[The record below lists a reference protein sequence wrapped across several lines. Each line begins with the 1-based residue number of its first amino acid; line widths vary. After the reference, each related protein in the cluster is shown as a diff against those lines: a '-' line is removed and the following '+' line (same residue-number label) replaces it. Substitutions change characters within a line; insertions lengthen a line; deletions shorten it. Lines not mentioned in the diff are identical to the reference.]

1 MLELKQITKDYT
13 VGEETV
19 KALKGI
25 DLQFRNNEFVSILGP
40 SGCGKTTMLN
50 IIGGLDQY
58 STGDLVING
67 KSTKNFKDRDWDT
80 YRNHSIGFVFQ
91 SYNLIPHQTIL
102 QNVELALTLSGV
114 SKKAR
119 RTRAQEALEKVG
131 LGNQLY
137 KKPNEMSGGQMQRVA
152 IARAIVNDPD
162 IILADEPTGALDTET
177 SIQVMDI
184 LKEIASDRLVI
195 MVTHNPELAAK
206 YSTRIVKMLD
216 GKILDDS
223 MPLTK
228 EEYEKETEIS
238 KDNQKEA
245 GKKKPSMSMWTSFGL
260 SLKNLFTKKG
270 RTTLTA
276 FAGSIGIIGIA
287 LIFAVSKGMTMYID
301 KVQEQTLSSY
311 PLSIEETVVD
321 VSTLLNTFMGK
332 AQSTE
337 VHENDAIYPKALFYD
352 MLNAMN
358 SMETEENDLKSF
370 KEYIEK
376 ERADEESV
384 LHTAISGVQYSYST
398 DFLIYTKNVD
408 GNIIRS
414 DTQELMQDLLMEYM
428 GTDMSSMMT
437 MQEQSPFGTSS
448 VMQSQYLLWKELI
461 PGDNGKL
468 INPVIEEQ
476 YDLIYGNWPTRY
488 DEVVLFVDENNEL
501 DDLTLYALGLKSKD
515 DIDAIFQSMKDQTEV
530 DYPEEKWSYEDICN
544 MDFRTILSA
553 DCYTYDEMSGTYTDL
568 RNTDAGLKYLYDN
581 ALTLHVVGIVKPDE
595 NALGASSN
603 GSIGYTSKLTE
614 YVIEHAK
621 DSDALKAQQ
630 DSKDID
636 VLTGLPFKD
645 TDGTVEDT
653 VKADKFKEYIATR
666 DEAGKARAYMQI
678 KSIAPDDMVA
688 QSVSDT
694 MGNMT
699 KDDMITAMTQAMQEQ
714 MAVDTQTIKDYISA
728 MDEEELRNLF
738 AQSVEQQV
746 RAQYAASV
754 MEQFAGVTPVQLAA
768 MLDSELEQYTTEQCA
783 DYYEEVLT
791 FSDSTYEDNLKT
803 LGYVDI
809 ESPSAINLYATTF
822 EDKDV
827 IEDAIAAYNETV
839 DDLQEI
845 HYTDYVGLMMSSV
858 TTIINAITYVL
869 IAFVAVSLI
878 VSSIMVG
885 VITLISVQERTK
897 EIGILRAIGAS
908 KKNVSNMFTAE
919 TVIIGFISG
928 AMGVLITYILCIPIN
943 AILHHLTG
951 INDLSAYLPPV
962 VAAILILIS
971 MLLTLIAGIIPSRS
985 AAKKDPVVALR
996 SE

>member
-1 MLELKQITKDYT
+1 
-13 VGEETV
+13 
-19 KALKGI
+19 
-25 DLQFRNNEFVSILGP
+25 
-40 SGCGKTTMLN
+40 
-50 IIGGLDQY
+50 
-58 STGDLVING
+58 
-67 KSTKNFKDRDWDT
+67 
-80 YRNHSIGFVFQ
+80 
-91 SYNLIPHQTIL
+91 
-102 QNVELALTLSGV
+102 
-114 SKKAR
+114 
-119 RTRAQEALEKVG
+119 
-131 LGNQLY
+131 
-137 KKPNEMSGGQMQRVA
+137 
-152 IARAIVNDPD
+152 
-162 IILADEPTGALDTET
+162 
-177 SIQVMDI
+177 
-184 LKEIASDRLVI
+184 
-195 MVTHNPELAAK
+195 
-206 YSTRIVKMLD
+206 
-216 GKILDDS
+216 
-223 MPLTK
+223 
-228 EEYEKETEIS
+228 
-238 KDNQKEA
+238 
-245 GKKKPSMSMWTSFGL
+245 
-260 SLKNLFTKKG
+260 
-270 RTTLTA
+270 
-276 FAGSIGIIGIA
+276 
-287 LIFAVSKGMTMYID
+287 
-301 KVQEQTLSSY
+301 
-311 PLSIEETVVD
+311 
-321 VSTLLNTFMGK
+321 
-332 AQSTE
+332 
-337 VHENDAIYPKALFYD
+337 
-352 MLNAMN
+352 
-358 SMETEENDLKSF
+358 
-370 KEYIEK
+370 
-376 ERADEESV
+376 
-384 LHTAISGVQYSYST
+384 
-398 DFLIYTKNVD
+398 
-408 GNIIRS
+408 
-414 DTQELMQDLLMEYM
+414 MEYM

-666 DEAGKARAYMQI
+666 DEAGMAQAYMQI